1 MRLEELK
8 LLEST
13 VTTVKDIFGK
23 QDHTEEFCNFSES
36 NLTSLEG
43 SPKHVTEY
51 FTCNDNCLKSLVG
64 GPEYVGA
71 EFYCF
76 NNHLTSLEG
85 VPSYIGGEFAC
96 HNNNLTS
103 LHNIHKQ
110 IKHIGGVADFQDN
123 PITAC
128 VLGLLLIE
136 GLEQVLIE
144 DFSGM
149 ADESIQDIL
158 NRHLEGDRDIFA
170 CQEDLIEAGYEAFAK
185 L

>member
-43 SPKHVTEY
+43 SPKHVTED

-85 VPSYIGGEFAC
+85 VPSYIGGEFMC

-110 IKHIGGVADFQDN
+110 IKHIGVVADFQQN
-123 PITAC
+123 PIKSC

-136 GLEQVLIE
+136 GLEQVLIDDDSWMGE
-144 DFSGM
+144 
-149 ADESIQDIL
+149 EPLQDIL
-158 NRHLEGDRDIFA
+158 NRHLDNGKDVFA
-170 CQEDLIEAGYEAFAK
+170 CQEELIEAGFDEYAQ